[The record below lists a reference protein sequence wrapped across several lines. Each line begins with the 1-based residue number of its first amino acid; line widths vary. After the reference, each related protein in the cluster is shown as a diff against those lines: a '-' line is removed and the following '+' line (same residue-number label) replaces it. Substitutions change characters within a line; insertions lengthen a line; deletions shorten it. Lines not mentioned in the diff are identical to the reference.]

1 MNPARP
7 TSGGFEAHKP
17 SLIIYW
23 ADTGVPLTHAE
34 RKALEDGTR
43 IASVTTREILI
54 KQGERLAVVRQI
66 GDPQA
71 PAAPPPKV
79 WPESK

>member
-1 MNPARP
+1 MGR
-7 TSGGFEAHKP
+7 
-17 SLIIYW
+17 
-23 ADTGVPLTHAE
+23 
-34 RKALEDGTR
+34 
-43 IASVTTREILI
+43 ASRRVTTREILI